1 MEKRWA
7 HQIPE
12 YHLFHIF
19 RGNTSPTKPTKVIKF
34 FRRIRQ
40 KLLSE
45 NKFSR
50 YLLYALGEIILV
62 MIGILLALQ
71 VNTWNTEKN
80 NREKEQLYLQSF
92 YNDIQTN
99 LNQLDR
105 VIAKSTE
112 TINTA
117 DSLLLFVNGDVEI
130 KDMKKVQRLVMAAS
144 NYTIFLSQEGTI
156 NDIFGSGDLALI
168 QNDSVRMVMVN
179 WTASLKYLREF
190 EDLGKKNQLNYM
202 DYLANHVPMY
212 KRGLGQDYIDQQT
225 MGKLMNNERYLN
237 LVSDQKRL
245 ARTLNRLYGNIRMG
259 MVDLSN
265 LVAKNLET
273 HD

>member
-1 MEKRWA
+1 
-7 HQIPE
+7 
-12 YHLFHIF
+12 
-19 RGNTSPTKPTKVIKF
+19 
-34 FRRIRQ
+34 
-40 KLLSE
+40 
-45 NKFSR
+45 
-50 YLLYALGEIILV
+50 
-62 MIGILLALQ
+62 
-71 VNTWNTEKN
+71 
-80 NREKEQLYLQSF
+80 
-92 YNDIQTN
+92 
-99 LNQLDR
+99 
-105 VIAKSTE
+105 
-112 TINTA
+112 
-117 DSLLLFVNGDVEI
+117 
-130 KDMKKVQRLVMAAS
+130 
-144 NYTIFLSQEGTI
+144 
-156 NDIFGSGDLALI
+156 
-168 QNDSVRMVMVN
+168 MVMVN

>member
-1 MEKRWA
+1 
-7 HQIPE
+7 
-12 YHLFHIF
+12 
-19 RGNTSPTKPTKVIKF
+19 
-34 FRRIRQ
+34 
-40 KLLSE
+40 
-45 NKFSR
+45 
-50 YLLYALGEIILV
+50 

-71 VNTWNTEKN
+71 VNTWNNEKN

-168 QNDSVRMVMVN
+168 QN
-179 WTASLKYLREF
+179 
-190 EDLGKKNQLNYM
+190 
-202 DYLANHVPMY
+202 P
-212 KRGLGQDYIDQQT
+212 
-225 MGKLMNNERYLN
+225 
-237 LVSDQKRL
+237 
-245 ARTLNRLYGNIRMG
+245 IRPR
-259 MVDLSN
+259 S
-265 LVAKNLET
+265 
-273 HD
+273 HRISRR